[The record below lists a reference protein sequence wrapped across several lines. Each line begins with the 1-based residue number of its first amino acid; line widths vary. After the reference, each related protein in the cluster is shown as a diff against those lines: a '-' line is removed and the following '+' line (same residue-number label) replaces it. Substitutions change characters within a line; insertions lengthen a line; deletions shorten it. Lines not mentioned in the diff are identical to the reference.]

1 VKKKILIV
9 IILLAVAAAVA
20 IYFIYFNK
28 RSSSTIKVSGNIEAT
43 EIRLSFQVAGKIQR
57 LFVDEGFLVKKGDI
71 VAVLDKNEL
80 TKIKQQAQA
89 GLELAKAN
97 LSLNEKEYARMQN
110 LFKDNVISAQERD
123 VAQNKFEIAKAALD
137 SASHTLDLAGIR
149 LGYADLSCPVDGFII
164 TKSAEAGEVMQPG
177 STVFT
182 VLDLNDIWLT
192 AYINETDLGKV
203 KLNQEVVIKTDT
215 YLNKNYIGRISF
227 ISEEAEFTPKQIQT
241 TEERVKLVYRIKI
254 IIANSN
260 FELKP
265 GMPADGFI
273 SLLK

>member
-1 VKKKILIV
+1 MKQKILIV
-9 IILLAVAAAVA
+9 IACLAVAAFAV
-20 IYFIYFNK
+20 IYSIYFN
-28 RSSSTIKVSGNIEAT
+28 RNSNGQIKVSGNIEAT
-43 EIRLSFQVAGKIQR
+43 EIRLSFQAAGKIQK
-57 LFVDEGFLVKKGDI
+57 LFVDEGMLVKKGDI
-71 VAVLDKNEL
+71 VAALDKDEL

-89 GLELAKAN
+89 GLELAQAN
-97 LSLNEKEYARMQN
+97 LALTEKEFKRMQN
-110 LFKDNVISAQERD
+110 LFNDNVISAQERD
-123 VAQNKFEIAKAALD
+123 VAQNKFEIAKASLD
-137 SASHTLDLAGIR
+137 ASSYTFDLAGIR
-149 LGYADLSCPVDGFII
+149 LSYADLICPVDGFII

-192 AYINETDLGKV
+192 AYINETGLGKI
-203 KLNQEVVIKTDT
+203 KLNQQVDIKTDT
-215 YLNKNYIGRISF
+215 YPSKIYKGRISF

-273 SLLK
+273 TAPK